1 MWAAIVTKQ
10 LEDEKPII
18 DWTSGSIFGK
28 TFVLFVLFD
37 LATMATQTSLYW
49 IISQSAFFTF
59 FLFWLLHRLTM
70 EPVSD
75 DFIAL
80 SYMTGTLRGVEC
92 AGQAVAYGIKS
103 SDTTNWLSIGLNVGL
118 SELQKS

>member
-1 MWAAIVTKQ
+1 
-10 LEDEKPII
+10 
-18 DWTSGSIFGK
+18 
-28 TFVLFVLFD
+28 
-37 LATMATQTSLYW
+37 
-49 IISQSAFFTF
+49 
-59 FLFWLLHRLTM
+59 M